1 MCLNDKI
8 LKGLHVFLSSSV
20 EMRLICVGVE
30 VSDLAGEASRK
41 WLKRWW
47 KDDENHWKH
56 DENSWKHDKKR

>member
-41 WLKRWW
+41 WLKR
-47 KDDENHWKH
+47 
-56 DENSWKHDKKR
+56 